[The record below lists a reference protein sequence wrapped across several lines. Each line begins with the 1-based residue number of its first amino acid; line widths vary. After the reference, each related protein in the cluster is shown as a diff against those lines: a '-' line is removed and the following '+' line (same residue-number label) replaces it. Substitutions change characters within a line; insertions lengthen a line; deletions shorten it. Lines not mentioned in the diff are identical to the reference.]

1 MRAESKPRMDETKKT
16 WSVYQQPEVVAQ
28 YERDEELLPEE
39 EHLFSRYVDRG
50 HDVLDLGV
58 GAGRTTPALASRA
71 ASYVGAD
78 YAPAMVER
86 CKARFPSLRFVVA
99 DARLLSDFTNE
110 QFDVVVFSFNGLG
123 TLQSDEDR
131 HQALAQVHR
140 VLRQGGY
147 FIFSLHNPRF
157 FVFPWRPASGSLA
170 RSAWRLAY
178 SAAQTTQN
186 IVVRTRNGI
195 LGKESGYVNDPG
207 QHGRLRVFTS
217 TPESTIDEL
226 HGHQFELSEGP
237 LPPASGLYQRA
248 STPHYYYCFQKK

>member
-1 MRAESKPRMDETKKT
+1 MDETKKT

-39 EHLFSRYVDRG
+39 EHLFARYVDRER
-50 HDVLDLGV
+50 HVLDLGV
-58 GAGRTTPALASRA
+58 GAGRTTPGLATRA

-99 DARLLSDFTNE
+99 DARLLSDFSNE

-123 TLQSDEDR
+123 TLQTDDDR
-131 HQALAQVHR
+131 RQALSQVR
-140 VLRQGGY
+140 SVLRPGGH

-157 FVFPWRPASGSLA
+157 VVFPWRPAPGSLTK
-170 RSAWRLAY
+170 SAWRLAY
-178 SAAQTTQN
+178 AAFQTSQN
-186 IVVRTRNGI
+186 VFVRTKSGI
-195 LGKESGYVNDPG
+195 IAKESGYVNDPG

-217 TPESTIDEL
+217 SPKSTIDEL
-226 HGHQFELSEGP
+226 RSSQFELAEGP
-237 LPPASGLYQRA
+237 LPPESGPYQRA
-248 STPHYYYCFQKK
+248 STPHYYYCFKKR